1 MKKIEDDKMKL
12 LLIGAGNMGG
22 AMLQGL
28 HTGYITVVES
38 CENRAKLLQERYPQI
53 KIIQKIP
60 SLDGFVVIFAIK
72 PQSFISLQTTGKAEA
87 VVSIMAGITL
97 EMLKKSVMSKQYIRA
112 MPNMAAL
119 VCKSATS
126 LCGDE
131 SFTDEAIEILQSI
144 GKCFWLESEKELD
157 IAMGLAGCAPAWIAL
172 VAEALSDGAV
182 NLGLKREKTY
192 PLIAA
197 LLEGMGEVLQQEHP
211 ALIKDKVMSPAG
223 TTAAGYAKLEEGK
236 VRDSFIKAMEA
247 SYEKAKDLGKK

>member
-1 MKKIEDDKMKL
+1 MK
-12 LLIGAGNMGG
+12 
-22 AMLQGL
+22 
-28 HTGYITVVES
+28 
-38 CENRAKLLQERYPQI
+38 I
-53 KIIQKIP
+53 K
-60 SLDGFVVIFAIK
+60 SLG
-72 PQSFISLQTTGKAEA
+72 
-87 VVSIMAGITL
+87 
-97 EMLKKSVMSKQYIRA
+97 
-112 MPNMAAL
+112 
-119 VCKSATS
+119 C
-126 LCGDE
+126 
-131 SFTDEAIEILQSI
+131 EILR
-144 GKCFWLESEKELD
+144 ESHKELD

-247 SYEKAKDLGKK
+247 SYERAKGFSK